1 MIKENIKDL
10 ILAIAEGDSVG
21 VDTNFNA
28 VISAKIADRL
38 DDLRVDVAGSMF
50 GSSVVEESYELDD
63 VTGNVTRKKEY
74 TGSADKANRK
84 NTDKPSNTSPAS
96 ASGTKSACLAKEE
109 VELDEQTDEYQ
120 SPKVREKITNLIRQG
135 YTFSDAKR
143 KAKELVHEETESLDE
158 VKGVAP
164 GDWHVMDDKDGRI
177 HSTHPTQR
185 KALNAMDRLNTADYD
200 QNKDDPARTRH
211 NIFHNRYYAVAKS
224 HHDEKTQQLNAARAS
239 SVHLAKESVDENDS
253 GASIAGAIL
262 AQLRK
267 EGYDPKHPKI
277 DLHNKTTGG
286 YITST
291 NWSPTVKH
299 AVSTYEDKYPHMKGN
314 VKGVID
320 KKR

>member
-1 MIKENIKDL
+1 ML
-10 ILAIAEGDSVG
+10 FRS
-21 VDTNFNA
+21 
-28 VISAKIADRL
+28 
-38 DDLRVDVAGSMF
+38 
-50 GSSVVEESYELDD
+50 
-63 VTGNVTRKKEY
+63 
-74 TGSADKANRK
+74 
-84 NTDKPSNTSPAS
+84 
-96 ASGTKSACLAKEE
+96 
-109 VELDEQTDEYQ
+109 
-120 SPKVREKITNLIRQG
+120 VREKIDNLLKQG

-143 KAKELVHEETESLDE
+143 RAKELVREEAESLDE

-164 GDWHVMDDKDGRI
+164 GDWHVIDDKDGRI

>member
-185 KALNAMDRLNTADYD
+185 KALNAMDRLNTADRSEEHTSEL
-200 QNKDDPARTRH
+200 Q
-211 NIFHNRYYAVAKS
+211 S
-224 HHDEKTQQLNAARAS
+224 H
-239 SVHLAKESVDENDS
+239 
-253 GASIAGAIL
+253 
-262 AQLRK
+262 
-267 EGYDPKHPKI
+267 
-277 DLHNKTTGG
+277 
-286 YITST
+286 
-291 NWSPTVKH
+291 
-299 AVSTYEDKYPHMKGN
+299 
-314 VKGVID
+314 
-320 KKR
+320 